1 MVRTRDLMLGNYINA
16 SGIVCDVYGI
26 KTDLEGV
33 TEQQLYD
40 TISFKPIECELP
52 ENLPK
57 SIEGIKLTE
66 EWLIKLGWTRHSNNF
81 FHKWS
86 FLIERIVSCEHFV
99 HKVNNRY
106 IRLEYVHNLQNLYYA
121 LMGSNLKLP

>member
-1 MVRTRDLMLGNYINA
+1 MIKAKDLMLGNYINA
-16 SGIVCDVYGI
+16 SGIVCEVYGI

-40 TISFKPIECELP
+40 TISFKPIECELL

-66 EWLIKLGWTRHSNNF
+66 EWLIKLGWTKQGDYF
-81 FHKWS
+81 FNKWS
-86 FLIERIVSCEHFV
+86 FQLERFVSRKHFV
-99 HKVNNRY
+99 YVANDMY
-106 IRLEYVHNLQNLYYA
+106 IRLEYVHNLQNLYYTI
-121 LMGSNLKLP
+121 MGSNLKLP